1 VLAACSTLL
10 VGYGTWRRRG
20 LTTVQ
25 KYMLAGNSMRWY
37 AIAFPIMATQVSA
50 ISCDAVS
57 LGSFIEA
64 VDITGSLFYAGLLG
78 RERS

>member
-1 VLAACSTLL
+1 MGHGADA
-10 VGYGTWRRRG
+10 
-20 LTTVQ
+20 
-25 KYMLAGNSMRWY
+25 AGNSMPWY
-37 AIAFPIMATQVSA
+37 AIAFPIMATQASA

-57 LGSFIEA
+57 LGSFIKA

>member
-1 VLAACSTLL
+1 
-10 VGYGTWRRRG
+10 
-20 LTTVQ
+20 
-25 KYMLAGNSMRWY
+25 MRWY